1 MGGLWRSGH
10 KPWLFIGFDS
20 LFSTRACGLWGV
32 MRTSWVCLV
41 PLSPQPCLLEYGWEC
56 GTQGGGSWWSLGC
69 QQGWLLRL
77 WKHKADYCVVVQ
89 IRNLVPWVNQFAL
102 LPWRPLSWFRP
113 IPPTFYRNSLGD
125 SKVIFTNER
134 WCTWVA
140 SMDDLVVI
148 QPPKMICPR
157 IVEGREGNE
166 HCEAPLA
173 WVSLSGLTQSSLRTM
188 EG

>member
-20 LFSTRACGLWGV
+20 LFSTRAFGLWGV

-77 WKHKADYCVVVQ
+77 WKHKADYCVGVQ

-134 WCTWVA
+134 WCKMMHVDGKYGWFSCDTA
-140 SMDDLVVI
+140 PQNDLS
-148 QPPKMICPR
+148 KNSGR
-157 IVEGREGNE
+157 KGREWALWGSI
-166 HCEAPLA
+166 
-173 WVSLSGLTQSSLRTM
+173 SLSQFIRSYTILS
-188 EG
+188 